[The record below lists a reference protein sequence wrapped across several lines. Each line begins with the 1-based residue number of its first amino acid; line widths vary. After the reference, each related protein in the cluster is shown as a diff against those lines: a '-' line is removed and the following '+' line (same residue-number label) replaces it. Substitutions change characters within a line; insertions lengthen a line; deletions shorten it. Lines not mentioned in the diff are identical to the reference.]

1 MLILED
7 LDLRI
12 KHPQK
17 FLLITQGDSTMKDL
31 YQFNLSV
38 LIEKNRYNNEKKLN
52 TEIEKMFAKNHLLK
66 EIQLVQFKKT
76 K

>member
-1 MLILED
+1 
-7 LDLRI
+7 
-12 KHPQK
+12 
-17 FLLITQGDSTMKDL
+17 MKDL

-38 LIEKNRYNNEKKLN
+38 LIEKNRYSNEKKLN
-52 TEIEKMFAKNHLLK
+52 TEIEKLFAKNHLLK